1 MFLSISLNS
10 ISPSSRSATPDTLM
24 QVCQDNREE
33 LARVLDIKL
42 EDVVMTWVSEMQCM
56 VSRRV
61 KFLK

>member
-1 MFLSISLNS
+1 MFLSISS
-10 ISPSSRSATPDTLM
+10 VTISSSFRSATPDTLM

-33 LARVLDIKL
+33 LARVLDIQL

-61 KFLK
+61 KF